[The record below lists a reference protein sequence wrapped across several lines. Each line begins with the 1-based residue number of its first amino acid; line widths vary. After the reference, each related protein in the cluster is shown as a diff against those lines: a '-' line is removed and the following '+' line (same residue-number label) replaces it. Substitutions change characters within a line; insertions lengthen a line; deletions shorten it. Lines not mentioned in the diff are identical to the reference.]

1 MSLSSFVDGDFRRDG
16 VKVGDDGVVRVE
28 GQRGPK
34 RRSFL
39 NSLAFASSWAGEE
52 ERFSDS

>member
-1 MSLSSFVDGDFRRDG
+1 M
-16 VKVGDDGVVRVE
+16 KVGDDGVVRVE